1 MDLNLLSSFVKQ
13 ALVLVLLLSMPTVLV
28 VGVVGL
34 IIAFLQAVTQVQD
47 QTMAFTIKLIA
58 AIAVIAMLA
67 SWQGGEL
74 LSFANKMFDM
84 VSSVR

>member
-13 ALVLVLLLSMPTVLV
+13 ALVLVLVLSMPTVLV